1 MAGGRGSRRTSA
13 PVTRE
18 IPVAHDIQMPGYTIT
33 ISPGILESAGMFIHA
48 ATKGHRHAIISDLA
62 VAARYGTQLLD
73 SFPPGEAVLLSFHGG
88 EPAKTRETWARLTD
102 EMAEAGIGRDGA
114 VVSLGGGV
122 AADLAGFV
130 AATFMRG
137 IPVAH
142 VPTSLLAMVDA
153 SIGGKTGVDIPS
165 GKNLVGAFHQ
175 PSAVIVDP
183 LCLESLPPEELR
195 AGLAEVLKHGAIAD
209 AAYFE
214 RVVAALPALL
224 GADGAR
230 SSEMLDVIRRAIAI
244 KCDVVRRDERE
255 SGLRHILNF
264 GHTIAHALELVS
276 HFSVPHG
283 EAVAIGM
290 GIEARIAEKLG
301 VAARGTA
308 ERVEFAIAAT
318 GLPVGR
324 PAHLAPEAILAATT
338 RDKKARSGAARYA
351 LPTRVG
357 GMAQGDGSWTVPV
370 PDAVVLDVLFGR

>member
-1 MAGGRGSRRTSA
+1 MAGDGSSRRTSA

-33 ISPGILESAGMFIHA
+33 ISPGIIESAGMFIHA

-62 VAARYGTQLLD
+62 VAARYGNKLLE
-73 SFPPGEAVLLSFHGG
+73 SFPAGEAVLLSFFGG
-88 EPAKTRETWARLTD
+88 EPAKTRESWARLTD
-102 EMAEAGIGRDGA
+102 EMADAGLGRDGA

-142 VPTSLLAMVDA
+142 VPTTLLAMVDA
-153 SIGGKTGVDIPS
+153 SIGGKTGVDIPA

-183 LCLESLPPEELR
+183 LCLESLPPAELR

-214 RVVAALPALL
+214 RVVAALPVLL
-224 GADGAR
+224 GEGGAR

-264 GHTIAHALELVS
+264 GHTIAHAIELVS
-276 HFSVPHG
+276 HFAIPHG

-290 GIEARIAEKLG
+290 GVEARIAEKMG

-308 ERVEFAIAAT
+308 ERIEGAAVAA
-318 GLPVGR
+318 GLPVAR
-324 PAHLAPEAILAATT
+324 PAHLAPDAILAAT
-338 RDKKARSGAARYA
+338 RLDKKARAGTVRYA
-351 LPTRVG
+351 LPTRLG
-357 GMAQGDGSWTVPV
+357 GMAQGDGSWSLPV
-370 PDAVVLDVLFGR
+370 PDAVVREVLVGG